1 MGAER
6 VEHPVEIGHENRR
19 LGALGPR
26 LIRFCGAVGAIGL
39 GTAIVTGLV
48 TDGGADRFFHAYL
61 VSYCYVL
68 SLALGALFFTMLQHL
83 TRSGW
88 SVVVRRLAEGLA
100 GTLPLLA
107 VLVLPV
113 LLGMRYLY
121 EWTDPNA
128 MAGDPGLSAKA
139 AYLNPTFFVI
149 RVVVYFVVWVGLAR
163 FFFRTS
169 VKQDETGD
177 VALTLRMQWVSGPAM
192 VLFAVTITFA
202 AFDLLM
208 SLDPHWYSTI
218 FGVYYFAGGVVG
230 FFALLVVVVALVQ
243 ALGRLPRAITTEHY
257 HDLGKL
263 VFAFVVFWAYIAFS
277 QYLLIWYGDIPEETH
292 WYLRR
297 QTGDWAAVSLLLLFG
312 HFVVPFLALLSRTTK
327 RRKGALWPVAIWV
340 LLMHWVDI
348 YWLVMPEMSPGRAP
362 LGLPELG
369 CFVGLGGLFLA
380 AATLRLRDR
389 ALIPEGDPR
398 VAESLTF
405 ENV

>member
-1 MGAER
+1 
-6 VEHPVEIGHENRR
+6 
-19 LGALGPR
+19 
-26 LIRFCGAVGAIGL
+26 
-39 GTAIVTGLV
+39 
-48 TDGGADRFFHAYL
+48 
-61 VSYCYVL
+61 
-68 SLALGALFFTMLQHL
+68 LA
-83 TRSGW
+83 
-88 SVVVRRLAEGLA
+88 
-100 GTLPLLA
+100 LLA
-107 VLVLPV
+107 VPV
-113 LLGMRYLY
+113 LLGMHYLY
-121 EWTDPNA
+121 EWTDPDA
-128 MAGDPGLSAKA
+128 VAADPGLSGKA

-149 RVVVYFVVWVGLAR
+149 RVVIYFAVWVGLAR

-169 VKQDETGD
+169 LKQDETGD
-177 VALTLRMQWVSGPAM
+177 VGLTLRMQWVSGPAM
-192 VLFAVTITFA
+192 LLFAVTITFA

-230 FFALLVVVVALVQ
+230 FFALLAVAAASVQ
-243 ALGRLPRAITTEHY
+243 ALGRLPRSITTEHY

-292 WYLRR
+292 WYLKR
-297 QTGDWAAVSLLLLFG
+297 QTGDWTAVSLLLLFG
-312 HFVVPFLALLSRTTK
+312 HFVVPFLVLISRKTK
-327 RRKGALWPVAIWV
+327 RWKGALGLVAIWV
-340 LLMHWVDI
+340 LLIHWVDI
-348 YWLVMPEMSPGRAP
+348 YWLVIPEMSPGRAP

-380 AATLRLRDR
+380 AAALRLRDH

>member
-6 VEHPVEIGHENRR
+6 VDQPADVGHENRR

-26 LIRFCGAVGAIGL
+26 LIRVCGAVGAIGL

-48 TDGGADRFFHAYL
+48 TDGGAERFFHAYL
-61 VSYCYVL
+61 VSFCYVL
-68 SLALGALFFTMLQHL
+68 SLALGALFFTILQHL

-107 VLVLPV
+107 LLAVPV
-113 LLGMRYLY
+113 LLGMRHLY
-121 EWTDPNA
+121 EWTDA
-128 MAGDPGLSAKA
+128 DAVAADPALSGKA
-139 AYLNPTFFVI
+139 FYLNPTFFVI
-149 RVVVYFVVWVGLAR
+149 RVVIYFVVWVGLAR

-169 VKQDETGD
+169 VEQDETGD
-177 VALTLRMQWVSGPAM
+177 VALTLRMQWVSAPAM
-192 VLFAVTITFA
+192 LLFAITITFA

-230 FFALLVVVVALVQ
+230 FFALLVVTAAAVQ

-277 QYLLIWYGDIPEETH
+277 QYMLIWYGNIPEETH
-292 WYLRR
+292 WYLKR
-297 QTGDWAAVSLLLLFG
+297 QTGGWTAVSLLLLFG
-312 HFVVPFLALLSRTTK
+312 HFVVPFLVLISRRTK
-327 RRKGALWPVAIWV
+327 RRKGALWLAALWV
-340 LLMHWVDI
+340 LVIHWVDI
-348 YWLVMPEMSPGRAP
+348 YWLVMPEMSPRRVL

-380 AATLRLRDR
+380 AAVLRLRNC
-389 ALIPEGDPR
+389 ALVPEGDPR